1 MLTWKEERMARDL
14 FTAEVKK
21 TIEKQAEMFMKEEG
35 EIAQYYRGQSDFVKI
50 KNVMYATKKKM

>member
-1 MLTWKEERMARDL
+1 MARDL